1 MNRISSIP
9 SVRGRRAFTLVELLV
24 VIAIIAIL
32 MALLVPAVQKVREA
46 AARATCSN
54 NMKQLGIAVHNY
66 LGVKKGFPYTT
77 DDPTGTNNPGTA
89 WAQQLFPYLG
99 QVGNSPNTATPVDVT
114 TAIPTLI
121 CPADGRPVCT
131 TGDGV
136 GEGGV
141 NGWGLTC
148 YLAVTNPSTDH
159 WDHPNKQAIFVRPAH
174 GGVRSDG
181 TVPYDTKRTTPRLI
195 TDGLSN
201 SLLFGERP
209 PSPDSGWGVW
219 GYEHLDSC
227 LGTPN
232 ASWYLMYSTD
242 GNGHPC
248 PNVQQLF
255 APQLVANNPCDTHHF
270 WSKHNGGG
278 NWTFGD
284 GSVRF
289 LNYSAGSTVIPMM
302 CTKAG
307 GEVIPPDD
315 FGG

>member
-1 MNRISSIP
+1 MRAM
-9 SVRGRRAFTLVELLV
+9 RRRLAFTLIELLV

-54 NMKQLGIAVHNY
+54 NMKQLGIATHNY
-66 LGVKKGFPYTT
+66 LGVKKAFPYTT
-77 DDPTGTNNPGTA
+77 DSPNGENSGGTA
-89 WAQQLFPYLG
+89 WAQQLFPYIG
-99 QVGNSPNTATPVDVT
+99 QVGTTGHTMTPVDVH
-114 TAIPTLI
+114 TAIPTLVCPSDGRTI
-121 CPADGRPVCT
+121 CPNDSS
-131 TGDGV
+131 V

-141 NGWGLTC
+141 AGWGLTH

-159 WDHPNKQAIFVRPAH
+159 WDHPNTAAIFVRPAH
-174 GGVRSDG
+174 GSADPNTGKI
-181 TVPYDTKRTTPRLI
+181 PFNQNRTTVRLV

-232 ASWYLMYSTD
+232 RSWYLMYATD
-242 GNGHPC
+242 LQGNPC

-289 LNYSAGSTVIPMM
+289 LGYSAGSIVIPMM
-302 CTKAG
+302 CTKSG

-315 FGG
+315 FGS